1 MIKKIVDIA
10 LVTLVVGGLLD
21 FLVIQDRDASDLLKA
36 KTWNFKTPK
45 DLQPFF
51 EDDGATN
58 TEMSSDKEVGTNST
72 KKTFYIAG
80 LGNYNQSDLVKVK
93 NIVQDFYG
101 YNCIILDGRAT
112 KSYYYSEDGSAL
124 EADKCMS
131 NLNSD
136 KGNIIYVT
144 SEQLHLDE
152 QNLRGYTRLY
162 GKTVLIKS
170 QPHLQETVI
179 HEIGHTLGLE
189 HCDDKTC
196 IMALNNDSEDSG
208 DFCQKCKRKL
218 NK

>member
-10 LVTLVVGGLLD
+10 LVALIVGGLFD
-21 FLVIQDRDASDLLKA
+21 FLVIQDRDASDLLKS

-51 EDDGATN
+51 EDEGMTN
-58 TEMSSDKEVGTNST
+58 TESATG

-80 LGNYNQSDLVKVK
+80 LGKYNESDLTRVKE
-93 NIVQDFYG
+93 IVQDFYG
-101 YNCIILDGRAT
+101 YNCVILSGRST
-112 KSYYYSEDGSAL
+112 KPSYYSEDGSAL
-124 EADKCMS
+124 EADNCMS
-131 NLNSD
+131 SLNSD

-152 QNLRGYTRLY
+152 QNLRGYTTLY

-170 QPHLQETVI
+170 QAHLQETVI
-179 HEIGHTLGLE
+179 HEIGHTLGLT